1 MIRNPSKRMT
11 VAQLEQRMD
20 RRFAEV
26 DKRFDAV
33 DERFEAVD
41 RRFGELE
48 HRLSARIDLRYESI
62 SDKLDSIAR
71 SLKANFDHHEKTAS
85 KRSKPGLERTELERQ
100 CSKSFR

>member
-11 VAQLEQRMD
+11 VAHLKQRMD

-48 HRLSARIDLRYESI
+48 HRLSARIDLGYESI

-71 SLKANFDHHEKTAS
+71 SLKANFDQHEMVVSEHENRIKA
-85 KRSKPGLERTELERQ
+85 LEAWTRTH
-100 CSKSFR
+100 